1 MKLLCVFSMFA
12 RDETMYTAL
21 RQKQKL
27 NRGLS
32 SRLAS
37 LAPDTPCTLYIY
49 KVLRGLTPLGEEGIF
64 IPAQLPQI
72 G

>member
-12 RDETMYTAL
+12 RHETMYTAL

-37 LAPDTPCTLYIY
+37 LAPDTPCRLYI
-49 KVLRGLTPLGEEGIF
+49 KVLQGLMPLGEEGIF

>member
-1 MKLLCVFSMFA
+1 MFA
-12 RDETMYTAL
+12 RHETMYTAL

-37 LAPDTPCTLYIY
+37 LAPCRLYI